1 MRNNDFPD
9 DQKHREEE
17 ADKICLNKRK
27 TARDRARRG
36 FTLAEMLLTVAII
49 GILAAFAFVAVIRY
63 QKSLKQTE
71 LDDTAREIFV
81 AAQNHMTVARA
92 SGNWDTYV
100 AEAESQTGGG
110 SDRLGKAMGAV
121 AGGTGGPSDY
131 DGSIGSWDSS
141 WADGTLGKDEKH
153 DFRYVTVSADG
164 KSDPRILS
172 MILPDDSIDETLR
185 GNGNILIEYDAET
198 ATVYGV
204 WYCKPADLKKASTGS
219 TSIADTTA
227 YNNKNRTSKSA
238 RMKSNPMVG
247 YYGGA
252 ASAAKEGESENDN
265 ISAIIENDDRL
276 MLEVAVPE
284 QKESDS
290 AASQRAYTVK
300 ATVTGQTSGNSRE
313 ISLGTSKGIASGST
327 TNLMGGSGLNGVI
340 QRGSG
345 SSNKYRLY
353 YYTLDSVTD
362 GADGHFASQFCNS
375 ASANEK
381 PLIPGENLTITVRLV
396 YGDETEK
403 SDAEKKDTLSADGA
417 GKSVTLSCN
426 SLFANGSNSGGD
438 KGTARI
444 AYGRHLQ
451 NLSTVV
457 SGVNFTGSTGAQ
469 VSGSRSGSAV
479 ITKAKM
485 LNDLDWSNMT
495 IRFLSEKAMKRT
507 TGSTSAGGGAGT
519 ASYSVSSYN
528 NTWNTAVGAALTAAG
543 NFYSISDSALTEFNG
558 NGFAI
563 SNLQIGAASATAGSG
578 TGTPDKTGSGPK
590 TTTPEEMNKSEGSTC
605 AGLFGYIDA
614 GTTGG
619 NTMTIQRLT
628 LKNPTAEKAAYAGF
642 VVGKTNRET
651 KIQNVTV
658 TGDTALSLTADQAA
672 GGILGEAANSSTS
685 ILYAK
690 VLSGKTLTIAANS
703 GNDSNTAKNNG
714 SNSANSNNNANAG
727 GILGC
732 QIGGGTGTEGTWT
745 GLRME
750 NCTVSV
756 SGKANSTSANAGNAD
771 NSKKYLKITGAYS
784 AGGVLGYC
792 AAGEP
797 GSTSEGNSGNNTNY
811 AGSVTIKNCNVFGVG
826 NQDLIS
832 AKKVAGGLAAY
843 ISSKGNL
850 DVEND
855 AVSMY
860 VADSDTQ
867 GESAGT
873 AGDGFGGLIGYL
885 NSSAGGSQISKC
897 YVGGRT
903 AEGAYNETVNNN
915 STQGRYNIRGNGY
928 VGGFIGQIAGSN
940 ALSVENCFTTASA
953 YSGTTANSGNDSDS
967 ENAAEAGSF
976 IANSTNENLSVKSCY
991 STGLT
996 NGTVFVG
1003 GSVSNGGNNSPK
1015 NYYLAGVNKSDLT
1028 GAGVKKANV
1037 NDAGTPFAKQTSSV
1051 DTNRYDSSLKGKY
1064 PYQMISGQSVYYGD
1078 WVVTK
1083 AQDLDGSFGILYYE
1097 IVQHGTG
1104 SEAAKNKSV
1113 YYHGYIGNAVV
1124 GGNASNVSYKEI
1136 NTRTTLNEEQS
1147 PGILNEHRLL
1157 AAPDGGEYVTEDGY
1171 LILVSEQNDLDQVS
1185 MSWVGNGVKSSIS
1198 SLVNSE
1204 ILIQYDDI
1212 TDKLQIKGYHAYY
1225 FNTKNNEVIS
1235 RENYGDG
1242 YSTTLNIDFYN
1253 DLQSR
1258 PTTFFMN
1265 PYFSDYVS
1273 TSSDTIPYYIRSAH
1287 QLQVLFELLDGG
1299 KYLSTSGNGTNVV
1312 TQTMDISFNNTLIH
1326 FTEMGKN
1333 ISIKSPTLSNLFG
1346 TYKGAI
1352 KQDDQYFCLDS
1363 LTNPLINSIHWRK
1376 DNSQDYS
1383 HLENLVI
1390 TNMKASSLVG
1400 DNHGVMSALQIL
1412 NSSFSSA
1419 AFVSNNNSG
1428 TISNCSLDDVSTEGD
1443 GVATTNNGT
1452 ISNVRIEKSYIN
1464 GNGISTTNQGWNL
1477 TDKIDGC
1484 TIINTKI
1491 EKNGIVKT
1499 NQGTISNSIIN
1510 NSKISM
1516 NGASYDNNG
1525 TISYVSLK
1533 NISNIDDNGVA
1544 DSNNGTISNVNLED
1558 ISNIGKNGIVRKN
1571 NKQIVNCSI
1580 KIAAIKGNGVAE
1592 TNTGTIG
1599 AQSEGIGVSLQSVT
1613 IGENGFVD
1621 NNSGTISNSKVI
1633 NAKIDKNGVAETN
1646 TGTIGAQGKD
1656 SIGVSLQS
1664 VTIGENGFVDSNS
1677 GTISNSNVI
1686 NAQIGKNGFA
1696 NNNDAN
1702 HSIENCQL
1710 YADNNAYLQY
1720 QNSYKNQT
1728 MYYNPNLVKMY
1739 SDDIEQKAGY
1749 NLLVCGYSNI
1759 SDSKDAEDIAG
1770 FIQDNKG
1777 TINGCSYSGKVFGN
1791 KNAAGFFLNN
1801 SGTIKSSYA
1810 NALVTASDI
1819 VAGFGYSC
1827 TAGKIDQ
1834 CHSVGMLFN
1843 ATKGAGFLYQYNNSS
1858 WTDGISNDYSA
1869 IWKSTVSNNYYF
1881 FLKSYTAPEYSNQ
1894 IKNCAYLT
1902 SIDCEKKAIKESENN
1917 DSIKEKVRG
1926 YSYQDLQNLTDQYE
1940 YGKKAS
1946 EDTTKPYYQYT
1957 GSNEKVYPFPMPDGM
1972 IAFGDWDW
1980 NDAIYSIKFDGNDGT
1995 PEIDGKEISRIDN
2008 IDYVIDVTLPECKAP
2023 EGQNWTFEGWQ
2034 DQSGNIYRAGD
2045 KVSGLATSGTVTLTA
2060 QWKIDNVTDYY
2071 SKNEVQ
2077 TYTAPA
2083 DGWYKLE
2090 VWGAN
2095 GGNASFD
2102 SKTAEGGKGGYAVN
2116 YVYLNK
2122 NESIDVYI
2130 GGRGMDATE
2139 NMFTNNT
2146 TDLTLEGGWN
2156 GGGTSHSLS
2165 IGDSQKTS
2173 YWVLGSGGGASH
2185 MAIRAEA
2192 QDQPSELKDF
2202 YSSKDHILLVAGGGG
2217 GAGFYGNKFSK
2228 KVYFSIGNKGGNGG
2242 GDAGTRGTAFTNTE
2256 QAESRD
2262 PIYGTGGTQSTG
2274 GVVGNNGVMCGRFGL
2289 GGSPLKNNSNGEKN
2303 EYSVGAG
2310 GGGGW
2315 YGGGSSN
2322 FKDTTNQVAPSAG
2335 GGSGYFKTSNIASPI
2350 TNGTTMRGG
2359 TLVGE
2364 NSDIPSFDSSDKGNG
2379 HGRITYL
2386 PSYSFS
2392 ITNNNV
2398 EQKPDENN
2406 PITILMNTPVQL
2418 TLKDAQN
2425 QYVNDA
2431 TWKVTDPN
2439 GNEIS
2444 GDSVL
2449 LPETG
2454 SVRTFTSRSAGT
2466 YVITAAG
2473 PDKVVSTSVTIN
2485 VKEDDGSN
2493 TITGNAAPKA
2503 GSGKNSGSAAN
2514 SNAATNTGGSTDST
2528 TGGGTSA
2535 GSQKGSGSSLDSAGS
2550 ADGSSSK
2557 KVDEDGSDESI
2568 VSSSNS

>member
-528 NTWNTAVGAALTAAG
+528 NTWNTAVGAALMAAG

-1113 YYHGYIGNAVV
+1113 YYHGYIGNAVAGEDKTNDSYREV
-1124 GGNASNVSYKEI
+1124 NTLKTLSNEQFPGALNNHGLLMSENGG
-1136 NTRTTLNEEQS
+1136 
-1147 PGILNEHRLL
+1147 
-1157 AAPDGGEYVTEDGY
+1157 DYVTEDGY
-1171 LILVSEQNDLDQVS
+1171 ILLVSDQYSANDVVIGWGNSFSRIKVGDLDKTIF
-1185 MSWVGNGVKSSIS
+1185 MP
-1198 SLVNSE
+1198 
-1204 ILIQYDDI
+1204 YDELA
-1212 TDKLQIKGYHAYY
+1212 DKLQITGYHIY
-1225 FNTKNNEVIS
+1225 FVNTSSLEKSIQNQS
-1235 RENYGDG
+1235 RE
-1242 YSTTLNIDFYN
+1242 LIFYTQN
-1253 DLQSR
+1253 
-1258 PTTFFMN
+1258 
-1265 PYFSDYVS
+1265 
-1273 TSSDTIPYYIRSAH
+1273 SDTENNSIWNWTKKVSFSFVPCFADCVTKATNNLDNYEIRSAR
-1287 QLQVLFELLDGG
+1287 QLQVLFGDLNGG
-1299 KYLSTSGNGTNVV
+1299 KYLGTDSSGGATVI
-1312 TQTMDISFNNTLIH
+1312 QSMDISFDNNKVK
-1326 FTEMGKN
+1326 FTEPEYESNQNAAVSKLT
-1333 ISIKSPTLSNLFG
+1333 SYSSVTLSGLNGKYLGKSREDNGSYKLDCLTGKLIDTISYNTSELGNL
-1346 TYKGAI
+1346 
-1352 KQDDQYFCLDS
+1352 Q
-1363 LTNPLINSIHWRK
+1363 LTNMVAES
-1376 DNSQDYS
+1376 
-1383 HLENLVI
+1383 V
-1390 TNMKASSLVG
+1390 VG
-1400 DNHGVMSALQIL
+1400 DNNGNVKNLTISGS
-1412 NSSFSSA
+1412 NFSKSVL
-1419 AFVSNNNSG
+1419 VSGSNKG
-1428 TISNCSLDDVSTEGD
+1428 MISNCSLDDVSTEGD
-1443 GVATTNNGT
+1443 GVVTTNYGT
-1452 ISNVRIEKSYIN
+1452 ISNIRVENATITGNGIATNSIN
-1464 GNGISTTNQGWNL
+1464 GNNGIQA
-1477 TDKIDGC
+1477 KINDC

-1491 EKNGIVKT
+1491 EKNGIA
-1499 NQGTISNSIIN
+1499 Q
-1510 NSKISM
+1510 
-1516 NGASYDNNG
+1516 DNNQE
-1525 TISYVSLK
+1525 ISKV
-1533 NISNIDDNGVA
+1533 NIQKS
-1544 DSNNGTISNVNLED
+1544 S
-1558 ISNIGKNGIVRKN
+1558 IGKNGIVN
-1571 NKQIVNCSI
+1571 Q
-1580 KIAAIKGNGVAE
+1580 
-1592 TNTGTIG
+1592 
-1599 AQSEGIGVSLQSVT
+1599 
-1613 IGENGFVD
+1613 
-1621 NNSGTISNSKVI
+1621 NNSGGTISNSKI
-1633 NAKIDKNGVAETN
+1633 YDSEISGNGVAYSNNGIIGAEN
-1646 TGTIGAQGKD
+1646 GEESKGVDLQFVTIGA
-1656 SIGVSLQS
+1656 
-1664 VTIGENGFVDSNS
+1664 NGFVYENKNS
-1677 GTISNSNVI
+1677 IFNSNVI
-1686 NAQIGKNGFA
+1686 NAQIGENGFV
-1696 NNNDAN
+1696 NINSKTIN
-1702 HSIENCQL
+1702 NCQL
-1710 YADNNAYLQY
+1710 YSDNESYIEYEKKHDENTQY
-1720 QNSYKNQT
+1720 FKPKSST
-1728 MYYNPNLVKMY
+1728 V
-1739 SDDIEQKAGY
+1739 DDENTVSMGY
-1749 NLLVCGYSNI
+1749 NLLVCGLKYTDGTT
-1759 SDSKDAEDIAG
+1759 SDGMSHTESEDAAG
-1770 FIQDNKG
+1770 FVKNNQDSSSKI
-1777 TINGCSYSGKVFGN
+1777 TSCSYSGKVYGN
-1791 KNAAGFFLNN
+1791 KTAAGFFINN
-1801 SGTIKSSYA
+1801 SGVIENSYA
-1810 NALVTASDI
+1810 NALVTASET
-1819 VAGFGYSC
+1819 VAGFGYLC
-1827 TAGKIDQ
+1827 NNGAVNT
-1834 CHSVGMLFN
+1834 CHSLGMLLG
-1843 ATKGAGFLYQYNNSS
+1843 AKQGAGFIYDFQATGWPASL
-1858 WTDGISNDYSA
+1858 TNDYSA
-1869 IWKSTVSNNYYF
+1869 IWKSTVNNFSF
-1881 FLKSYTAPEYSNQ
+1881 FDYSSKVIEWMLKNDSYIS
-1894 IKNCAYLT
+1894 NCAYLT
-1902 SIDCEKKAIKESENN
+1902 SIYCEKNTIKESENN
-1917 DSIKEKVRG
+1917 DLIKSGKVTG
-1926 YSYQDLQNLTDQYE
+1926 YSYQKLQKLNNT
-1940 YGKKAS
+1940 YGINAS
-1946 EDTTKPYYQYT
+1946 EATTKPYYQYT
-1957 GSNEKVYPFPMPDGM
+1957 STNEKIYPFPMPDEM
-1972 IAFGDWDW
+1972 IAYGDWDW
-1980 NDAIYSIKFDGNDGT
+1980 NQAIYSIKFDGNGGT
-1995 PEIDGKEISRIDN
+1995 IDGKPIYTIDN
-2008 IDYVIDVTLPECKAP
+2008 IDFVIDVTLPDCTAP
-2023 EGQNWTFEGWQ
+2023 DSNRQFVGWE
-2034 DQSGNIYRAGD
+2034 DQSGKIYQAGE

-2060 QWKIDNVTDYY
+2060 QWKIDNVTDYDY
-2071 SKNEVQ
+2071 SDSGVQ
-2077 TYTAPA
+2077 TYPAPA

-2090 VWGAN
+2090 VWGAD
-2095 GGNASFD
+2095 GGDARFD
-2102 SKTAEGGKGGYAVN
+2102 SSNTVTPAKGGKGGYAVN
-2116 YVYLNK
+2116 YVYLTK
-2122 NESIDVYI
+2122 DQKIDVYV
-2130 GGRGMDATE
+2130 GGHGQDATDSNLMPANEDE
-2139 NMFTNNT
+2139 NQKSQ
-2146 TDLTLEGGWN
+2146 TLSGGWN
-2156 GGGTSHSLS
+2156 GGGNAYSYSKKNS
-2165 IGDSQKTS
+2165 AFIS
-2173 YWVLGSGGGASH
+2173 YWLFGSGGGASH
-2185 MAIRAEA
+2185 MALH
-2192 QDQPSELKDF
+2192 SETALENTLSNLSN
-2202 YSSKDHILLVAGGGG
+2202 YSGNTDSVLLVAGGGG
-2217 GAGFYGNKFSK
+2217 GAGLYVNVLRD
-2228 KVYFSIGNKGGNGG
+2228 KVNQKYTSRNEGGYGG
-2242 GDAGTRGTAFTNTE
+2242 G
-2256 QAESRD
+2256 ESGSD
-2262 PIYGTGGTQSTG
+2262 GSANSNNINGPYSTYGTGGTGNTG
-2274 GVVGNNGVMCGRFGL
+2274 GSVNDDDDKLKSGVFGL
-2289 GGSPLKNNSNGEKN
+2289 GGSPIVDTDSDNN
-2303 EYSVGAG
+2303 YCPGAG

-2315 YGGGSSN
+2315 YGGGSSYI
-2322 FKDTTNQVAPSAG
+2322 DPAPQDGSLAQHVAPSAG
-2335 GGSGYFKTSNIASPI
+2335 GGSGYVKSSGDGSSIE
-2350 TNGTTMRGG
+2350 NGTTRNGETSEARGKVP
-2359 TLVGE
+2359 T
-2364 NSDIPSFDSSDKGNG
+2364 NPSNNGNG
-2379 HGRITYL
+2379 HCRITYL
-2386 PSYSFS
+2386 PSYGFN
-2392 ITNNNV
+2392 ITEKDNPLSPVGNNT
-2398 EQKPDENN
+2398 
-2406 PITILMNTPVQL
+2406 ITISRNTSVQL
-2418 TLKDAQN
+2418 SLKDAQN

-2431 TWKVTDPN
+2431 TWKVTDQN
-2439 GNEIS
+2439 GNVIS

-2454 SVRTFTSRSAGT
+2454 SVRTFTSSSAGT
-2466 YVITAAG
+2466 YVITATG
-2473 PDKVVSTSVTIN
+2473 PEEVVSTSVTIM
-2485 VKEDDGSN
+2485 VQDDVDSN
-2493 TITGNAAPKA
+2493 AITGNAAPDA

-2514 SNAATNTGGSTDST
+2514 SNVAANTGGSTDST

-2535 GSQKGSGSSLDSAGS
+2535 GSQKGSGSSLDSSGS
-2550 ADGSSSK
+2550 ADGSTSK

-2568 VSSSNS
+2568 VSSSSS

>member
-100 AEAESQTGGG
+100 AEAESQKNGG
-110 SDRLGKAMGAV
+110 SDRLGKAMGAG

-131 DGSIGSWDSS
+131 DESIGSWNSA
-141 WADGTLGKDEKH
+141 WADGTLQKDEEH

-164 KSDPRILS
+164 TTDPRILS

-204 WYCKPADLKKASTGS
+204 WYCKPADLKKASEGGTGS
-219 TSIADTTA
+219 TSIATTTA
-227 YNNKNRTSKSA
+227 YNNNNRTSKSA

-252 ASAAKEGESENDN
+252 ASAAKEGSSENDN

-313 ISLGTSKGIASGST
+313 ITLGSSGDIAIGRSSLNGNSSK
-327 TNLMGGSGLNGVI
+327 NLKGVI
-340 QRGSG
+340 QQGSESG
-345 SSNKYRLY
+345 SKYRLY

-362 GADGHFASQFCNS
+362 GAKGHFASQFCNS

-403 SDAEKKDTLSADGA
+403 SDAEKKDTLSADGS

-426 SLFANGSNSGGD
+426 SLFANSSNSGGD

-457 SGVNFTGSTGAQ
+457 SGVNFIGSTGAQ

-543 NFYSISDSALTEFNG
+543 NFYSVSDSALTEFNG

-590 TTTPEEMNKSEGSTC
+590 TTSPEEMNKSEGSTF

-614 GTTGG
+614 GATGG

-672 GGILGEAANSSTS
+672 GGILGEAANSDTS

-732 QIGGGTGTEGTWT
+732 QIGSGTGTEGTGT

-756 SGKANSTSANAGNAD
+756 SGKANSTSANAGDAD
-771 NSKKYLKITGAYS
+771 NSDNDKYLKITGAYS

-797 GSTSEGNSGNNTNY
+797 GSTSEGNPGNTTNY

-832 AKKVAGGLAAY
+832 AKKAAGGLAAY

-867 GESAGT
+867 ENSAST

-915 STQGRYNIRGNGY
+915 STQGRYNIRGYGY
-928 VGGFIGQIAGSN
+928 VGGFIGQVTGSHS
-940 ALSVENCFTTASA
+940 LKVENCFTTASA
-953 YSGTTANSGNDSDS
+953 YSGTTANSGNGSDAK
-967 ENAAEAGSF
+967 NAAEAGSF
-976 IANSTNENLSVKSCY
+976 IANSTNASLSVTFCY

-1015 NYYLAGVNKSDLT
+1015 NYHLAGVNKSDLT
-1028 GAGVKKANV
+1028 GAGVKKAKV
-1037 NDAGTPFAKQTSSV
+1037 NDAGTPFAKQTSSIN
-1051 DTNRYDSSLKGKY
+1051 TNKYDSSLDGNY
-1064 PYQMISGQSVYYGD
+1064 PYQMTSGQSVYYGD
-1078 WVVTK
+1078 WVVPK

-1113 YYHGYIGNAVV
+1113 YYHGYIGNAVAGEDKTNDSYREV
-1124 GGNASNVSYKEI
+1124 NTLKTLSDEQFPGALNNHGLLMSENGG
-1136 NTRTTLNEEQS
+1136 
-1147 PGILNEHRLL
+1147 
-1157 AAPDGGEYVTEDGY
+1157 DYVTEDGY
-1171 LILVSEQNDLDQVS
+1171 ILLVSDQYSANDVVIGWGNNFSRIRVGDLDNKIFMPYDELADKLHITGYHIYFV
-1185 MSWVGNGVKSSIS
+1185 NTS
-1198 SLVNSE
+1198 SLE
-1204 ILIQYDDI
+1204 ELIQN
-1212 TDKLQIKGYHAYY
+1212 Q
-1225 FNTKNNEVIS
+1225 S
-1235 RENYGDG
+1235 RELIFYTQNSDVEKNDIWNWSKKVSFSFVPCFADCVTKATNNLDNYE
-1242 YSTTLNIDFYN
+1242 
-1253 DLQSR
+1253 
-1258 PTTFFMN
+1258 
-1265 PYFSDYVS
+1265 
-1273 TSSDTIPYYIRSAH
+1273 IRSAH
-1287 QLQVLFELLDGG
+1287 QLNILFNDLHGG
-1299 KYLSTSGNGTNVV
+1299 KYLGLSGSGNGTVV
-1312 TQTMDISFNNTLIH
+1312 TQTMDISYNNDTVN
-1326 FTEMGKN
+1326 FTEFGKEVN
-1333 ISIKSPTLSNLFG
+1333 YSSPQLDTMANTYQGAMNENKYVYKLDYLTQSLLKEPTENQYGGYTLSNL
-1346 TYKGAI
+1346 
-1352 KQDDQYFCLDS
+1352 
-1363 LTNPLINSIHWRK
+1363 H
-1376 DNSQDYS
+1376 
-1383 HLENLVI
+1383 I
-1390 TNMKASSLVG
+1390 TNMSADSLVG
-1400 DNHGVMSALQIL
+1400 NNYGTLSNLIVTDSK
-1412 NSSFSSA
+1412 FSKASL
-1419 AFVSNNNSG
+1419 VEDKNTG
-1428 TISNCSLDDVSTEGD
+1428 TIKEC
-1443 GVATTNNGT
+1443 A
-1452 ISNVRIEKSYIN
+1452 
-1464 GNGISTTNQGWNL
+1464 
-1477 TDKIDGC
+1477 
-1484 TIINTKI
+1484 
-1491 EKNGIVKT
+1491 
-1499 NQGTISNSIIN
+1499 
-1510 NSKISM
+1510 
-1516 NGASYDNNG
+1516 
-1525 TISYVSLK
+1525 
-1533 NISNIDDNGVA
+1533 ISNISTDGNGVA
-1544 DSNNGTISNVNLED
+1544 D
-1558 ISNIGKNGIVRKN
+1558 K
-1571 NKQIVNCSI
+1571 
-1580 KIAAIKGNGVAE
+1580 
-1592 TNTGTIG
+1592 NTGTITNIKITASTIKGSGLVGYNFYNEKDPDNPDVFNANVKISDCKIYNAIIDGNG
-1599 AQSEGIGVSLQSVT
+1599 AAGANHGTLQKIELQSIV
-1613 IGENGFVD
+1613 INKNGFVGD
-1621 NNSGTISNSKVI
+1621 NVGII
-1633 NAKIDKNGVAETN
+1633 NGC
-1646 TGTIGAQGKD
+1646 
-1656 SIGVSLQS
+1656 
-1664 VTIGENGFVDSNS
+1664 
-1677 GTISNSNVI
+1677 NVI
-1686 NAQIGKNGFA
+1686 NANIGQNGFA
-1696 NNNDAN
+1696 NKNSKNGK
-1702 HSIENCQL
+1702 ITKCQL
-1710 YADNNAYLQY
+1710 YADSEKY
-1720 QNSYKNQT
+1720 SDYKKT
-1728 MYYNPNLVKMY
+1728 TEKAYYNPTLLKE
-1739 SDDIEQKAGY
+1739 DEQGNKSSGY
-1749 NLLVCGYSNI
+1749 DLLVCGLVNKE
-1759 SDSKDAEDIAG
+1759 SDSAADTQYNNDQIAG
-1770 FIQDNKG
+1770 FINDNSA
-1777 TINGCSYSGKVFGN
+1777 TISDCSFSGKVYGN
-1791 KNAAGFFLNN
+1791 KNAAGFFLIN
-1801 SGTIKSSYA
+1801 SGIIENSYA
-1810 NALVTASDI
+1810 NALVTASVT
-1819 VAGFGYSC
+1819 VAGFGYLC
-1827 TAGKIDQ
+1827 NNGAVNT
-1834 CHSVGMLFN
+1834 CHNLGMLLG
-1843 ATKGAGFLYQYNNSS
+1843 AKQGAGFIYDFQATGWPASLTNN
-1858 WTDGISNDYSA
+1858 YSA
-1869 IWKSTVSNNYYF
+1869 IWESTVKNFYF
-1881 FLKSYTAPEYSNQ
+1881 FNYSYQSQKGAEWILNSKIN
-1894 IKNCAYLT
+1894 NCAYLT
-1902 SIDCEKKAIKESENN
+1902 SIYCEKNTIKESENN
-1917 DSIKEKVRG
+1917 DLITSGKVTG
-1926 YSYQDLQNLTDQYE
+1926 CSYQKLQKLNNT
-1940 YGKKAS
+1940 YGINAS
-1946 EDTTKPYYQYT
+1946 EAKTKPYYQYT
-1957 GSNEKVYPFPMPDGM
+1957 STNEKIYPFPMPDEM
-1972 IAFGDWDW
+1972 IAYGDWDW
-1980 NDAIYSIKFDGNDGT
+1980 NQAIYSIKFDGNGGT
-1995 PEIDGKEISRIDN
+1995 IDGKPIYTIDN
-2008 IDYVIDVTLPECKAP
+2008 IDFVIDVTLPDCTAP
-2023 EGQNWTFEGWQ
+2023 DSNRQFVGWE
-2034 DQSGNIYRAGD
+2034 DQSGNIYQAGE

-2060 QWKIDNVTDYY
+2060 QWKIDNVTDYDY
-2071 SKNEVQ
+2071 SDSGVQ
-2077 TYTAPA
+2077 TYPAPA

-2090 VWGAN
+2090 VWGAD
-2095 GGNASFD
+2095 GGDARFNSSNTVTPA
-2102 SKTAEGGKGGYAVN
+2102 KGGKGGYAVN
-2116 YVYLNK
+2116 YVYLTK
-2122 NESIDVYI
+2122 DQKIDVYV
-2130 GGRGMDATE
+2130 GGHGQDATDSNLMTANE
-2139 NMFTNNT
+2139 DKNQKSQ
-2146 TDLTLEGGWN
+2146 TLSGGWN
-2156 GGGTSHSLS
+2156 GGGNAY
-2165 IGDSQKTS
+2165 S
-2173 YWVLGSGGGASH
+2173 YSKIKSKNAADYWLFGSGGGASH
-2185 MAIRAEA
+2185 MALNLK
-2192 QDQPSELKDF
+2192 SEEIPATLSNYPENND
-2202 YSSKDHILLVAGGGG
+2202 SVLLVAGGGG
-2217 GAGFYGNKFSK
+2217 GAGLYVNKFVNNVNSK
-2228 KVYFSIGNKGGNGG
+2228 ANPGGYGG
-2242 GDAGTRGTAFTNTE
+2242 GQQGDSGNADSNTTDGE
-2256 QAESRD
+2256 TYQS
-2262 PIYGTGGTQSTG
+2262 YFGTGGNQTQG
-2274 GVVGNNGVMCGRFGL
+2274 GTVDNNQFGSGGFGL
-2289 GGSPLKNNSNGEKN
+2289 GGSPFNEKQ
-2303 EYSVGAG
+2303 YCVPGAG

-2315 YGGGSSN
+2315 YGGGSSR
-2322 FKDTTNQVAPSAG
+2322 FASDKDQVAPSAG
-2335 GGSGYFKTSNIASPI
+2335 GGSGYFKTYDITSPI
-2350 TNGTTMRGG
+2350 TDGTTMKGSTLAGG
-2359 TLVGE
+2359 
-2364 NSDIPSFDSSDKGNG
+2364 NAAIPSFDSSDKGNG

-2392 ITNNNV
+2392 ITINNV

-2418 TLKDAQN
+2418 SLKDAQN

-2431 TWKVTDPN
+2431 TWKVTDQN
-2439 GNEIS
+2439 GNVIS

-2454 SVRTFTSRSAGT
+2454 SVRTFTSSSAGT

-2473 PDKVVSTSVTIN
+2473 PDEVVSTSVTIIVN
-2485 VKEDDGSN
+2485 EDGGSN
-2493 TITGNAAPKA
+2493 TITGNAAPDA
-2503 GSGKNSGSAAN
+2503 GSGKNSGPAAN
-2514 SNAATNTGGSTDST
+2514 SNAAANTGGNTDST

-2535 GSQKGSGSSLDSAGS
+2535 GSQKGSGSSLDSA
-2550 ADGSSSK
+2550 
-2557 KVDEDGSDESI
+2557 
-2568 VSSSNS
+2568 